1 MIGKERCLFILIIG
15 CLKTVNSYQLSS
27 VLRCSQVKIRLAN
40 KLFIIEDSFV
50 CLVHFLSQ
58 EPGVVG
64 GCLQNQTKWTFVK
77 KFGCYSFQY
86 GGCGGNQ
93 NNFLNKQE
101 CVKVCTEED
110 NSLASEGKL
119 RNSYTGRI
127 YIMTSIFLKSQ
138 VFQPA

>member
-1 MIGKERCLFILIIG
+1 MIVKERCLFILIIS

-27 VLRCSQVKIRLAN
+27 FLQCSQVKIRLAN

-58 EPGVVG
+58 DPGVVG
-64 GCLQNQTKWTFVK
+64 VCLQNQTKWTFVK

-86 GGCGGNQ
+86 SGCGGNQ

-101 CVKVCTEED
+101 CVKICIEED
-110 NSLASEGKL
+110 ISLASEGML
-119 RNSYTGRI
+119 RNSCKGRI
-127 YIMTSIFLKSQ
+127 YVMTSIFFESQ